1 MILRMGWSKS
11 RAMSEKKDKDIW
23 EKLSTAASSAGR
35 TIGDEYRRLKLN
47 HGLWNLRRDLKDVYT
62 DVGKLIHNRYLARG
76 TEVDDEL
83 KALCI
88 EIDELLGEIEE
99 IKRHRDAIRQTEP
112 ETGKSTPSGA
122 GQSAPEADGHEP
134 EGGDKPEDD
143 ESELEFLDDEDI
155 QFYCRECGC
164 RMITDTG
171 ELPNYCHRC
180 GHRLPTE

>member
-1 MILRMGWSKS
+1 MP
-11 RAMSEKKDKDIW
+11 EKKDKDIW

-47 HGLWNLRRDLKDVYT
+47 HGLWNLRRDLKDVYAE
-62 DVGKLIHNRYLARG
+62 VGKLIHNRYLARG

-88 EIDELLGEIEE
+88 EIDDLLGEIEE
-99 IKRHRDAIRQTEP
+99 IKKHRDAIRQTEP
-112 ETGKSTPSGA
+112 ETTGGTVREQPKAGSVTPA
-122 GQSAPEADGHEP
+122 GDESEP
-134 EGGDKPEDD
+134 DD
-143 ESELEFLDDEDI
+143 SELEFLDDEDI

-164 RMITDTG
+164 RMITETG
-171 ELPNYCHRC
+171 ELPNYCLRC